1 MRKNYLC
8 LCMKLWRCEMSVD
21 DEFEIEV
28 GINGLKRKDLK
39 GRPYLEKTGIG
50 GNQGNCLYIYV
61 CLVCVDGL
69 MTFEIYLIILHNCG

>member
-1 MRKNYLC
+1 
-8 LCMKLWRCEMSVD
+8 MSVD